1 MYLHDAKTFETYQ
14 DALYFMNFQ
23 IAESCE
29 MIAIVYDTRILKYVL
44 FYVDKD
50 IKL

>member
-1 MYLHDAKTFETYQ
+1 MYFHNAETFDTYE

-23 IAESCE
+23 ISESCE
-29 MIAIVYDTRILKYVL
+29 MITIVYDTRILKYVL
-44 FYVDKD
+44 FYIDKS